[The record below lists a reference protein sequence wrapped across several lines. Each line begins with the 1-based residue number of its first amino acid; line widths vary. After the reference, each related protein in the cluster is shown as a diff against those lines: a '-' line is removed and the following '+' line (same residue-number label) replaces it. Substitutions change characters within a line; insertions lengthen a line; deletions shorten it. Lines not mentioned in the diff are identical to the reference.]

1 MLPATIAG
9 DEKTLDTRAQW
20 VRTLLLH
27 WLLKQLRR
35 TKLIITANQK
45 ERERERERIEEK
57 RRKKKR
63 DIVRKIAFSLLAG
76 GGGIGVG
83 GCFTL
88 GRHAT
93 TKALPKSVILTV
105 Q

>member
-1 MLPATIAG
+1 MGTNPSSSLASETI
-9 DEKTLDTRAQW
+9 EENKAQNNCQP
-20 VRTLLLH
+20 
-27 WLLKQLRR
+27 K
-35 TKLIITANQK
+35 
-45 ERERERERIEEK
+45 RERERERIEEK